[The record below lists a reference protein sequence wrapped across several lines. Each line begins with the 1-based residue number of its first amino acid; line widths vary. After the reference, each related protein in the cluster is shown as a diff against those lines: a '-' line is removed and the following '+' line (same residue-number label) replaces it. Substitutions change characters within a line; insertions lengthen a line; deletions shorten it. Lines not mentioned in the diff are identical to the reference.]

1 MLKYS
6 NIRKEEKKKKIS
18 RDTHASCAYFL
29 YQFSIPI
36 FFRKTEYK
44 LYIWYVCSWKFRWKR
59 KDRKKKEYKNNSIS
73 WFVSYCLLPCTRFAH
88 FAILLFTFPLL
99 LFFPPPSLFFSFFAI
114 STKLIDFQSASV
126 ITRVNDRTW
135 RHWIRTPGSRT
146 LWNCRFYWRVPLLSR
161 VCKTDNR
168 RPAGA
173 TAITR

>member
-1 MLKYS
+1 MEK
-6 NIRKEEKKKKIS
+6 RKIFRFSIIKKKIIKKKKE
-18 RDTHASCAYFL
+18 
-29 YQFSIPI
+29 
-36 FFRKTEYK
+36 K
-44 LYIWYVCSWKFRWKR
+44 
-59 KDRKKKEYKNNSIS
+59 YKNNSIS

-99 LFFPPPSLFFSFFAI
+99 LFPFSLSLSHSFFAI
-114 STKLIDFQSASV
+114 STKLIDFQSVSV

-146 LWNCRFYWRVPLLSR
+146 LWNCRFYGCVPLPYR

>member
-1 MLKYS
+1 MQVVHISFINFRY
-6 NIRKEEKKKKIS
+6 RYFFEK
-18 RDTHASCAYFL
+18 RNTSC
-29 YQFSIPI
+29 I
-36 FFRKTEYK
+36 FGT
-44 LYIWYVCSWKFRWKR
+44 YVVGNFVGRER
-59 KDRKKKEYKNNSIS
+59 IEKKKEYKNNSIS

-99 LFFPPPSLFFSFFAI
+99 LFFPPPSLSFSFFAI